1 MNSMDEILKHLIKT
15 QYELDTGTYKPMSN
29 KERLERFNKESEK
42 QKRMRNNKDLFQ
54 FKQTC
59 TTDCKVGS
67 TNKTFDPKMK
77 PITVKEMTFG
87 NTYRNRYIKL
97 EIITELQMIVSI
109 MFLGKDDNGDYILV
123 AVYNYENHYGTKD
136 YDQLPIIL

>member
-1 MNSMDEILKHLIKT
+1 MDEILKHLIKT

-59 TTDCKVGS
+59 TTFCKVGS
-67 TNKTFDPKMK
+67 TNKTQK
-77 PITVKEMTFG
+77 
-87 NTYRNRYIKL
+87 
-97 EIITELQMIVSI
+97 
-109 MFLGKDDNGDYILV
+109 
-123 AVYNYENHYGTKD
+123 
-136 YDQLPIIL
+136 